1 MPKELWIII
10 AVLAVIGMVWYIYM
24 RRKYTKI
31 VRAHSQRLME
41 LHALNHRTVF
51 YGGDKKEYAYHQSC
65 QSKRQFDNLAME
77 EYLIAV
83 LDENQGEITTRLYEI
98 DCNRRH
104 YAAYLKETELLVPRI
119 SIEECEKWKIPYHVF
134 LRYENRLFKK
144 DLLKSPQS
152 DIYATCRVSY
162 TSPQGKNHYE
172 KEERYE
178 YAQLKD
184 YFERLADLRATR
196 RTRQYQIKM
205 ERAKMT
211 DSLRYDIMKR
221 DKFRCQLCG
230 STASDGVKLHVDHIV
245 PVAKG
250 GKTTPENLR
259 TLCDRCNLGKSDK
272 SER

>member
-1 MPKELWIII
+1 MPKEVLI
-10 AVLAVIGMVWYIYM
+10 VLACMAAIGIIVYVYI
-24 RRKYTKI
+24 RNKHIKI
-31 VRAHSQRLME
+31 VKEKSRRLQE
-41 LHALNHRTVF
+41 LYALNHRTVF

-65 QSKRQFDNLAME
+65 HSKRQFDNWAME

-98 DCNRRH
+98 DCNRKH
-104 YAAYLKETELLVPRI
+104 YAAYLKEAELIVPMATAANC
-119 SIEECEKWKIPYHVF
+119 EEWKIPYKAF
-134 LRYENRLFKK
+134 LWHEKRLFKK
-144 DLLKSPQS
+144 ALLKRPQS

-172 KEERYE
+172 KEQKYD

-184 YFERLADLRATR
+184 YFERLSELRATR
-196 RTRQYQIKM
+196 RTRQYQIKV

-230 STASDGVKLHVDHIV
+230 SMAADGVKLHVDHIQ

-250 GKTTPENLR
+250 GKTTPQNLR
-259 TLCDRCNLGKSDK
+259 TLCDRCNMGKSDK
-272 SER
+272 SE

>member
-1 MPKELWIII
+1 MPKELWIIV
-10 AVLAVIGMVWYIYM
+10 AVLAVMGIGFFAYKWW
-24 RRKYTKI
+24 KYTKI
-31 VRAHSQRLME
+31 VRAHSERLRE
-41 LHALNHRTVF
+41 LQALNHRTLF
-51 YGGDKKEYAYHQSC
+51 YGGDKKEYAYSQSC
-65 QSKRQFDNLAME
+65 HSKRQFDNWAME

-83 LDENQGEITTRLYEI
+83 LDENREEITTRLYEI

-104 YAAYLKETELLVPRI
+104 YAGYLKETELLLSRI
-119 SIEECEKWKIPYHVF
+119 SIEECQKWKIPYGVF
-134 LRYENRLFKK
+134 LYIEKRLFKK
-144 DLLKSPQS
+144 DILKKPQS

-172 KEERYE
+172 KEEKYE
-178 YAQLKD
+178 YAQLKNYYD
-184 YFERLADLRATR
+184 RLGELRATR
-196 RTRQYQIKM
+196 RTRQYQIKV

-259 TLCDRCNLGKSDK
+259 TLCDRCNMGKSDK
-272 SER
+272 FE